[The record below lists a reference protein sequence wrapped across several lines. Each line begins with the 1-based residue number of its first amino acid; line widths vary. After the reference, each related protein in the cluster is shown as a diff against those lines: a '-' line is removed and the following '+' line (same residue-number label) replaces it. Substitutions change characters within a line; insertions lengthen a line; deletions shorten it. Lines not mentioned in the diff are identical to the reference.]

1 MTEKTESAP
10 AQEQQTTTQE
20 QTSQEQTPPQDQTT
34 VLSNTPANVEVDHS
48 YENDSSYG
56 DELSSY
62 SASLTSS
69 VLDYRHENGRRYHK
83 FRDGSYLLPNDES
96 ENDRLD
102 MMHELCLQ
110 LLHRRLYLAPIKNP
124 QRVIDLATGT
134 GLWAIDFADQHPQ
147 AEVIGCDLSPIQPT
161 LVPPNVKFLV
171 DDIESDWAYEN
182 DPFDYIHARYLAVS
196 IKNFGRL
203 LKQCYQSVKP
213 GGWVEFQDWDG
224 YPISDDGSIDGTGLR
239 RYYDE
244 VYSAFEK
251 AGYEVRP
258 GPKLEQWFKDA
269 GFVNIHVEKFVIPY
283 GVWPKD
289 PHLKKV
295 GAWNQAQAE
304 ANGFEGFAM
313 AALTRYKNWSKEEVM
328 ILASQARADGRNRN
342 IHMMFNFFVVY
353 GQRPEK

>member
-1 MTEKTESAP
+1 MTETSVE
-10 AQEQQTTTQE
+10 EQ
-20 QTSQEQTPPQDQTT
+20 ST
-34 VLSNTPANVEVDHS
+34 VVTNAPANVEVDTS

-56 DELSSY
+56 DELSAY

-102 MMHELCLQ
+102 MAHEMCLQ
-110 LLHRRLYLAPIKNP
+110 VLDRKLYLAPIKKP

-134 GLWAIDFADQHPQ
+134 GLWAIDFADQHPD

-171 DDIESDWAYEN
+171 DDIESEWAYE
-182 DPFDYIHARYLAVS
+182 DKPFDFIHARYLAVS
-196 IKNFGRL
+196 IRDFAKL
-203 LKQCYQSVKP
+203 IKQCYRSVKP

-224 YPISDDGSIDGTGLR
+224 YPYSEDGSLDDTGLQ
-239 RYYDE
+239 RYFNEAYG
-244 VYSAFEK
+244 AFEK

-258 GPKLEQWFKDA
+258 GPKLEEWFRDA
-269 GFVNIHVEKFVIPY
+269 GFVNIHVEKFIVPH

-289 PHLKKV
+289 RHLKKV
-295 GAWNQAQAE
+295 GAWMQAQAE
-304 ANGFEGFAM
+304 AGFEGGAL
-313 AALTRYKNWSKEEVM
+313 AALTRYKNWTKEEVM
-328 ILASQARADGRNRN
+328 VLASQARTDGRR
-342 IHMMFNFFVVY
+342 HDVHAMFDFYVVY
-353 GQRPEK
+353 GQRPEV

>member
-1 MTEKTESAP
+1 MTETS
-10 AQEQQTTTQE
+10 AQEQTTTN
-20 QTSQEQTPPQDQTT
+20 TNRTP
-34 VLSNTPANVEVDHS
+34 VNVEVDNS

-83 FRDGSYLLPNDES
+83 FRDGSYLLPNDEP

-102 MMHELCLQ
+102 MLHELSLQ
-110 LLHRRLYLAPIKNP
+110 LLHRKLYLAPIKNP

-134 GLWAIDFADQHPQ
+134 GIWAIDFADEHPQ

-161 LVPPNVKFLV
+161 LVPPNVKFLI
-171 DDIESDWAYEN
+171 DDIESEWAYEN
-182 DPFDYIHARYLAVS
+182 EQFDFIHARTLIIS
-196 IKNFGRL
+196 IRDFGKL

-224 YPISDDGSIDGTGLR
+224 YPYSEDGSLKGTGIQ
-239 RYYDE
+239 RYYNE
-244 VYSAFEK
+244 VYGAFEE

-289 PHLKKV
+289 RHLKKV
-295 GAWNQAQAE
+295 GAWNQTQGE
-304 ANGFEGFAM
+304 ANGFEGAAM
-313 AALTRYKNWSKEEVM
+313 AALTRFKQWTKEEV
-328 ILASQARADGRNRN
+328 IVLASQARADGRRRD
-342 IHMMFNFFVVY
+342 IHMMFDFYVVY
-353 GQRPEK
+353 GQHPVD